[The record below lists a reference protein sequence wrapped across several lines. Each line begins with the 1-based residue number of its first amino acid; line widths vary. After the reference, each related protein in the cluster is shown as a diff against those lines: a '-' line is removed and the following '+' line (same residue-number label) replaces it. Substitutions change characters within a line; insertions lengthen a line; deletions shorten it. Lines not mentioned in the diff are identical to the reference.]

1 MCNFVL
7 LKLLIVSSMN
17 KSVKA
22 SNGTIKGLF
31 KTYVVDALSYMAMG
45 LFASLIIGLIIKQ
58 IALIPGLDFL
68 APIATIAQ
76 LDLVVGGAIGLAI
89 ALGLKRDPLVT
100 ISAVAVGALGYSLGG
115 EIVTQ
120 NIIDQGCPLCAGG
133 ISYFEYHGQNII
145 GDVGGNP
152 IGAYIATIVAIEV
165 GSLVSKRTPVDII
178 LTPLVT
184 IIVGGLVAQYICVP
198 IGEWVMSLGEL
209 INRATEL
216 NPFAMGIVVAVS
228 VGCILT
234 LPISSAALCI
244 SIGIGGI
251 AAGAA
256 TAGCCAQMVGFAV
269 ISFKENGWGGLI
281 SQGLGTSMLQI
292 GNIARKPIVW
302 LAPTLASAILGPI
315 STCILKM
322 ENSAAGAGM
331 GTSGLVGPIGCWD
344 TMASSTD
351 HTLLIA
357 EIVGLYFIAPAIL
370 SLLIHFVM
378 RRIGWVKDGDLKL
391 QR

>member
-1 MCNFVL
+1 MVQIYDFFLKKASLRATTLRELCNFVL
-7 LKLLIVSSMN
+7 LKLLTMAKKSNNKNAESSGI
-17 KSVKA
+17 KSW
-22 SNGTIKGLF
+22 F

-100 ISAVAVGALGYSLGG
+100 ISAVAVGALGYTLGG
-115 EIVTQ
+115 H
-120 NIIDQGCPLCAGG
+120 A
-133 ISYFEYHGQNII
+133 

-152 IGAYIATIVAIEV
+152 IGAYLATIVAIEI

-184 IIVGGLVAQYICVP
+184 IVAGGLVAQYICVP

-209 INRATEL
+209 INRATDL
-216 NPFAMGIVVAVS
+216 NPFAMGIIVAVS

-244 SIGIGGI
+244 SIGISGL

-315 STCILKM
+315 STCILHMK
-322 ENSAAGAGM
+322 NNAAGAGM

-344 TMASSTD
+344 TMSATTD
-351 HTLLIA
+351 HALLIA
-357 EIVGLYFIAPAIL
+357 EIVGMYFVAPALL
-370 SLLIHFVM
+370 SLLIHLVM
-378 RRIGWVKDGDLKL
+378 RRLGWVKDGDLKL